1 MVKSLKA
8 DLSNITLRANAQNV
22 SPETLYGGKFT
33 FFNSFVNSKLPVIL
47 SHQCSTTVSSET
59 YPLYL
64 YVELLLMMLL

>member
-33 FFNSFVNSKLPVIL
+33 FFNSFVN
-47 SHQCSTTVSSET
+47 T
-59 YPLYL
+59 
-64 YVELLLMMLL
+64 